1 MRGFL
6 RALLLVVSIGL
17 AALLGAIAGGT
28 AVYYAVQQRLDLLPQ
43 LASVATQA
51 AAATPTRTPR
61 PSPTPTVAPT
71 PQPTLQALPAAA
83 QEGSGSVVAVVER
96 ISPAVVTVLNLDATG
111 GEQGSGSG
119 IIIAPDNYVITN
131 NHVVDAAQQ
140 LAIVLSDGTTR
151 SATLVGR
158 DQYADVAVLRTTD
171 SLPGGA
177 QFGDS
182 DTLQPGQTLIAI
194 GSPLGNFKNTVT
206 VGVLSA
212 TGRRLDTGDGFYMDD
227 LLQTDAAINPGNS
240 GGPLLDL
247 EGRVMGLNTA
257 IVRSDGSGRTVTEG
271 LGFAVASN
279 TVRAISEQ
287 LIQRGRVIRPFFA
300 ARWEPVSAYMVW
312 RYNLPV
318 NWGVLITYVAPGAN
332 AAVAGLLPGDII
344 ISIDGVD
351 LNAENPFINV
361 LLNYRPGDQLQ
372 LDIVRERQQLQ
383 TLLTLAE
390 ND

>member
-1 MRGFL
+1 MRSFL
-6 RALLLVVSIGL
+6 TALLLVFGIGL

-43 LASVATQA
+43 LAAVATRA
-51 AAATPTRTPR
+51 AEATPTRTPR
-61 PSPTPTVAPT
+61 PSPTPTAVPT
-71 PQPTLQALPAAA
+71 AQSTLEALPAAVPA
-83 QEGSGSVVAVVER
+83 NGGSVVAVVER

-131 NHVVDAAQQ
+131 NHVVEGFQQ

-151 SATLVGR
+151 GATLVGG
-158 DQYADVAVLRTTD
+158 DQYADVAVLRTD
-171 SLPGGA
+171 ASLPGGA

-194 GSPLGNFKNTVT
+194 GSPLGDFKNTVT

-247 EGRVMGLNTA
+247 QGRVMGLNTA
-257 IVRSDGSGRTVTEG
+257 IVRSAGLGQTIAEG

-279 TVRAISEQ
+279 TVRAISQQ
-287 LIQRGRVIRPFFA
+287 LIERGRVIRPFFA
-300 ARWEPVSAYMVW
+300 ARWEPVTAYMVW

-332 AAVAGLLPGDII
+332 AAAAGLLRGDII
-344 ISIDGVD
+344 ISIDDVD
-351 LNAENPFINV
+351 LNSENPFINV
-361 LLNYRPGDQLQ
+361 LLGHQPGDQLQ
-372 LDIVRERQQLQ
+372 LNIVRERQQLQ
-383 TLLTLAE
+383 TVLTLTE
-390 ND
+390 NN

>member
-1 MRGFL
+1 MRSFL

-96 ISPAVVTVLNLDATG
+96 ISSAVVTVLNLDATG

-131 NHVVDAAQQ
+131 NHVVEGFQQ

-151 SATLVGR
+151 GATLVGG
-158 DQYADVAVLRTTD
+158 DQYADVAVLRTD
-171 SLPGGA
+171 ASLPGGA

-212 TGRRLDTGDGFYMDD
+212 TGRRLDTGEGFYMDD

-247 EGRVMGLNTA
+247 QGRVMGLNTA
-257 IVRSDGSGRTVTEG
+257 IVRSAGLGQTIAEG

-279 TVRAISEQ
+279 TVRAISQQ
-287 LIQRGRVIRPFFA
+287 LIERGRVIRPFFA
-300 ARWEPVSAYMVW
+300 ARWEPVTAYMVW

-332 AAVAGLLPGDII
+332 AAAAGLLRGDII
-344 ISIDGVD
+344 ISINDVD
-351 LNAENPFINV
+351 LNSENPFINV
-361 LLNYRPGDQLQ
+361 LLGHQPGDQLQ
-372 LDIVRERQQLQ
+372 LNIVRERQQLQ
-383 TLLTLAE
+383 TLLTLTE
-390 ND
+390 NN